1 MCIMCQMN
9 FQFFLL
15 AFIQADILNDQFCQ
29 KLVNLK
35 QKPGFIF
42 SDLIFFSV
50 HQMFTCKNTGLSN
63 NSLMSA
69 QKIVLQICCKNISK
83 YFINF
88 RNQICRW
95 WLRTFFCLKFLE
107 YSNKNKIHVR
117 RSLVASGS
125 HMICYSRKKVRFV
138 REIQDYWILSST

>member
-1 MCIMCQMN
+1 MCQMN

-117 RSLVASGS
+117 RSLVAWFS
-125 HMICYSRKKVRFV
+125 HDLLFEK
-138 REIQDYWILSST
+138 EIQVCKGNPRLLDTIVYLNI